1 MNTAEEPDGREH
13 VGDEYVTYNRR
24 RGRRDRPNFPPF
36 PPSSE
41 EEEEAHREAERRAE
55 REAEREAERRLGDR
69 YERPEGSGKTPVDPD
84 AAFMQVISDMLAS
97 QRTMSQSLAQVAD
110 RLAMVDI
117 PGTQGPHAAHGNSG
131 AGSRPQ
137 SPTRTYTSASRIPRP
152 LFPSFQRASP
162 VAAQIPIA
170 QRPPTHAED
179 IAEYRREYAALGHD
193 FHQDMTL
200 VEYCGLR
207 LRNRPREPQRGGQQQ
222 QGHNIDFIRK
232 VGKLT
237 IPSFDGSSK
246 CTARAWVQKLDTYYK
261 LNQMTEAE
269 AISFA
274 TLHLEG
280 EAHEWWYHGLVT
292 LGHNRITS
300 YREFTERLMDRFDRR
315 DPEIHFRDLAQLR
328 QTGTAEAFISEF
340 QRVAVAV
347 TDISEPRL
355 VMLFTEGLTEPLRGW
370 VKAYRPHTLQ
380 DAIRRTRDL
389 ADSVP
394 KTKPFTK
401 PFVPQ
406 RDKDQKNLLREWKG
420 KPKLDDDTRREL
432 MRKKLCFSCRDP
444 WVPGHRCM
452 GKGQIHYIEVES
464 GSEEEDEDIQAPTD
478 SDSETET
485 THEPEQQP
493 KKPQTSARAQPQEE
507 AKPRREV
514 KGGTIA
520 TLSGVPRYN
529 TLRLKGLVQGQ
540 RMTVLVD
547 GGATHNFIDASLV
560 ARRGLRTEEFEGF
573 HVAVADGYTM
583 TCLDMIP
590 DLEVKLG
597 NYTLTDTFYVVDLS
611 DTDVVLGVQWLYSLG
626 EIGFN
631 YQTLTMSFRDASGS
645 RVVLR
650 GMSTGAPRAVSAK
663 RMERIF
669 RHGDVAYAAEC
680 LITTRKDSEGR
691 EQYHPQ
697 IRELLGRYEPVFG
710 PIPPGRPPDR
720 GFEHMIE
727 LEAGATPV
735 ITTPYRHPKKFK
747 DEIEK
752 AIKELLA
759 MGHIRPSRSPFASS
773 VVLVLKKDGTLR
785 MCIDYRA
792 LNKKTIKNRYPI
804 PRIDELMDELHGAV
818 FFTKIDLRSGYHQ
831 INIREQDIEKTAFR
845 CHFGHFEF
853 LVMPF
858 GLTNAPATFQSCMN
872 HIFRGQLRKY
882 LLVFFDDILIYNKT
896 WDEHLAHLG
905 KVLDIMKAQSLY
917 AKESK
922 CEFGMRELLYLGHII
937 SGQGVQVHQEKIRAI
952 VDWPMPKNLTEL
964 RGFFGLCS
972 YYRRFV
978 KGFSQLGAPLTDLT
992 KKGAFH
998 WTEESQQTFNKMKEV
1013 MSTCPVLALPDFS
1026 QPFVL
1031 ECDASGVGIGAVL
1044 MQGGHPIVFES
1055 RKLDESERLYPIY
1068 DKEMLAIMHALTKFR
1083 QYLVG
1088 SRFVVKTDHNS
1099 LKYFLD
1105 QKDLSERQQKWVSK
1119 IQAFDFD
1126 IEYVKGKRN
1135 IVADALSRRP
1145 AGCSMMDI
1153 CTDWKAHLL
1162 VEYSKNKFACE
1173 VMDGQVIDDRYR
1185 VLDDVIFYKN
1195 RIYLVPES
1203 TLKGKILKVC
1213 HDSPTTGHQGYFK
1226 TYRQIRERFS
1236 WKGLKDDVLKH
1247 IRECTTCQQNKSEQT
1262 HPAGLLQPLPIPEQ
1276 KWESISMDFITGLP
1290 RVQGKDCIFVV
1301 VDRLTKFAH
1310 FFAIPT
1316 DYKAIQVAE
1325 LFFREVFRLHGL
1337 PRQIVSDRDGRFISA
1352 FWQELF
1358 RLTGTELATS
1368 TSYHPQTDGQTE
1380 IVNKWVE
1387 GYLRNY
1393 VGGQQRTWVRWLH
1406 MGEYCYNTTYH
1417 MSIRMSPFR
1426 ALYGYDA
1433 PSFIETVFGDSR
1445 VPGAKDWVEE
1455 SQRIL
1460 QSVRENLQSAQNQ
1473 QKIYADRHRVERSF
1487 EVGDLVF
1494 LRLQP
1499 YRQSSLKRS
1508 GAEKL
1513 KPKFYGPY
1521 RVIRRIGEVAYELEL
1536 PEGSKIHNVFH
1547 VSCLKKAVG
1556 QQVSISEEL
1565 PPLDEE
1571 GQLELVPEE
1580 VLEQRER
1587 RLRSR
1592 IIRECLVRWRGLP
1605 VEDATWEGEHILQH
1619 PGLMLL
1625 EDKQSREG
1633 RTVMSRSQE

>member
-1 MNTAEEPDGREH
+1 MNTAEEPDDREH

-55 REAEREAERRLGDR
+55 REVEREAERRLGDR

-84 AAFMQVISDMLAS
+84 VAFMQVISDMLAS
-97 QRTMSQSLAQVAD
+97 QRTMSQSLARVAD

-117 PGTQGPHAAHGNSG
+117 PGTQGPHATHGNSR

-137 SPTRTYTSASRIPRP
+137 SPTHTYTSASRIPRP
-152 LFPSFQRASP
+152 LFPSFQRETP

-179 IAEYRREYAALGHD
+179 IAKYRREYAALGHD
-193 FHQDMTL
+193 FHRDMTL

-207 LRNRPREPQRGGQQQ
+207 LKNHPREPQRGGQQR

-246 CTARAWVQKLDTYYK
+246 CTARAWAQKLDTYYK
-261 LNQMTEAE
+261 LNQMTKAE
-269 AISFA
+269 AINFA

-355 VMLFTEGLTEPLRGW
+355 VMLFTEGLTEPLRVW

-406 RDKDQKNLLREWKG
+406 RDKDQKNLPREWKG

-478 SDSETET
+478 SDSEIET

-493 KKPQTSARAQPQEE
+493 KKPQIPARAQPQEE
-507 AKPRREV
+507 AKPCREV

-520 TLSGVPRYN
+520 TLSGIPRYN

-540 RMTVLVD
+540 CMTALVD
-547 GGATHNFIDASLV
+547 DGATHNFIDASLV
-560 ARRGLRTEEFEGF
+560 AKRGLRTEVFEGF

-590 DLEVKLG
+590 GLEVKLG
-597 NYTLTDTFYVVDLS
+597 NYTMTDTFYVVDLS
-611 DTDVVLGVQWLYSLG
+611 DTDAVLGVQWLYSLG

-631 YQTLTMSFRDASGS
+631 YQTLTMSFRDASES

-650 GMSTGAPRAVSAK
+650 GMSTGVPRAVSAK
-663 RMERIF
+663 RMEWIF

-680 LITTRKDSEGR
+680 WITTRKDSKGR

-697 IRELLGRYEPVFG
+697 IRELLGRYEPIFG

-735 ITTPYRHPKKFK
+735 ITAPYRHPKKFK

-773 VVLVLKKDGTLR
+773 VILVLKKDGTLR

-853 LVMPF
+853 LVMSF
-858 GLTNAPATFQSCMN
+858 GLTNAPTTFQSCMN

-882 LLVFFDDILIYNKT
+882 LLVFFDNILIYSKT

-905 KVLDIMKAQSLY
+905 KILDIMKVQSLY

-937 SGQGVQVHQEKIRAI
+937 SGQGVQVHQEKIKAI
-952 VDWPMPKNLTEL
+952 VDWPTPKNLTEL
-964 RGFFGLCS
+964 R
-972 YYRRFV
+972 
-978 KGFSQLGAPLTDLT
+978 
-992 KKGAFH
+992 
-998 WTEESQQTFNKMKEV
+998 
-1013 MSTCPVLALPDFS
+1013 
-1026 QPFVL
+1026 
-1031 ECDASGVGIGAVL
+1031 
-1044 MQGGHPIVFES
+1044 
-1055 RKLDESERLYPIY
+1055 
-1068 DKEMLAIMHALTKFR
+1068 
-1083 QYLVG
+1083 
-1088 SRFVVKTDHNS
+1088 
-1099 LKYFLD
+1099 
-1105 QKDLSERQQKWVSK
+1105 
-1119 IQAFDFD
+1119 
-1126 IEYVKGKRN
+1126 
-1135 IVADALSRRP
+1135 
-1145 AGCSMMDI
+1145 
-1153 CTDWKAHLL
+1153 
-1162 VEYSKNKFACE
+1162 
-1173 VMDGQVIDDRYR
+1173 
-1185 VLDDVIFYKN
+1185 
-1195 RIYLVPES
+1195 
-1203 TLKGKILKVC
+1203 
-1213 HDSPTTGHQGYFK
+1213 
-1226 TYRQIRERFS
+1226 
-1236 WKGLKDDVLKH
+1236 
-1247 IRECTTCQQNKSEQT
+1247 
-1262 HPAGLLQPLPIPEQ
+1262 
-1276 KWESISMDFITGLP
+1276 
-1290 RVQGKDCIFVV
+1290 
-1301 VDRLTKFAH
+1301 
-1310 FFAIPT
+1310 
-1316 DYKAIQVAE
+1316 
-1325 LFFREVFRLHGL
+1325 
-1337 PRQIVSDRDGRFISA
+1337 
-1352 FWQELF
+1352 
-1358 RLTGTELATS
+1358 
-1368 TSYHPQTDGQTE
+1368 
-1380 IVNKWVE
+1380 
-1387 GYLRNY
+1387 
-1393 VGGQQRTWVRWLH
+1393 
-1406 MGEYCYNTTYH
+1406 
-1417 MSIRMSPFR
+1417 
-1426 ALYGYDA
+1426 
-1433 PSFIETVFGDSR
+1433 
-1445 VPGAKDWVEE
+1445 
-1455 SQRIL
+1455 
-1460 QSVRENLQSAQNQ
+1460 
-1473 QKIYADRHRVERSF
+1473 
-1487 EVGDLVF
+1487 
-1494 LRLQP
+1494 
-1499 YRQSSLKRS
+1499 
-1508 GAEKL
+1508 
-1513 KPKFYGPY
+1513 
-1521 RVIRRIGEVAYELEL
+1521 
-1536 PEGSKIHNVFH
+1536 
-1547 VSCLKKAVG
+1547 
-1556 QQVSISEEL
+1556 
-1565 PPLDEE
+1565 
-1571 GQLELVPEE
+1571 
-1580 VLEQRER
+1580 
-1587 RLRSR
+1587 
-1592 IIRECLVRWRGLP
+1592 
-1605 VEDATWEGEHILQH
+1605 
-1619 PGLMLL
+1619 
-1625 EDKQSREG
+1625 
-1633 RTVMSRSQE
+1633 

>member
-1 MNTAEEPDGREH
+1 VD
-13 VGDEYVTYNRR
+13 
-24 RGRRDRPNFPPF
+24 
-36 PPSSE
+36 S
-41 EEEEAHREAERRAE
+41 
-55 REAEREAERRLGDR
+55 
-69 YERPEGSGKTPVDPD
+69 GSGTVLESHRGED
-84 AAFMQVISDMLAS
+84 SS
-97 QRTMSQSLAQVAD
+97 S
-110 RLAMVDI
+110 
-117 PGTQGPHAAHGNSG
+117 
-131 AGSRPQ
+131 SR
-137 SPTRTYTSASRIPRP
+137 
-152 LFPSFQRASP
+152 
-162 VAAQIPIA
+162 
-170 QRPPTHAED
+170 
-179 IAEYRREYAALGHD
+179 
-193 FHQDMTL
+193 
-200 VEYCGLR
+200 
-207 LRNRPREPQRGGQQQ
+207 
-222 QGHNIDFIRK
+222 GHNIDFIRK

-237 IPSFDGSSK
+237 IPSFDGSSR

-292 LGHNRITS
+292 LGHNHITS

-370 VKAYRPHTLQ
+370 VKAYRPHSLQ
-380 DAIRRTRDL
+380 DVVRRTRDL

-406 RDKDQKNLLREWKG
+406 RDRDPKNPPKEWKG

-464 GSEEEDEDIQAPTD
+464 GSEEEEDDIQAPTD

-493 KKPQTSARAQPQEE
+493 KKPQIPARAKPQEE

-540 RMTVLVD
+540 RMTALVD

-583 TCLDMIP
+583 TCLDMVP

-611 DTDVVLGVQWLYSLG
+611 DTDAVLGVQWLYSLG

-631 YQTLTMSFRDASGS
+631 YQTLTMSFRDANGS

-650 GMSTGAPRAVSAK
+650 GMSTGAPRAVSTK

-680 LITTRKDSEGR
+680 WITTRKDSEGR

-735 ITTPYRHPKKFK
+735 ITAPYRHPKKFK

-818 FFTKIDLRSGYHQ
+818 FFSKIDLRSGYHQ
-831 INIREQDIEKTAFR
+831 ISIREQDIEKTAFR
-845 CHFGHFEF
+845 CHFRHFEF

-882 LLVFFDDILIYNKT
+882 ILVFFDDILIYSKT
-896 WDEHLAHLG
+896 WDEHLAHLE
-905 KVLDIMKAQSLY
+905 KVLDIMKTQSLY

-952 VDWPMPKNLTEL
+952 VDWPTPKNLTEL

-998 WTEESQQTFNKMKEV
+998 WTEDSQQTFNKMKEV

-1135 IVADALSRRP
+1135 VVADALSRRP

-1173 VMDGQVIDDRYR
+1173 VMDGQVIDDRFR

-1213 HDSPTTGHQGYFK
+1213 HDSPAAGHQGYFK

-1236 WKGLKDDVLKH
+1236 WKGLKDDVLRH

-1290 RVQGKDCIFVV
+1290 RVQGRDCIFVV

-1337 PRQIVSDRDGRFISA
+1337 PKQIVSDRDGRFIST

-1358 RLTGTELATS
+1358 RLAGTELATS

-1433 PSFIETVFGDSR
+1433 PSFIDAAFGDSR

-1455 SQRIL
+1455 SHRIL
-1460 QSVRENLQSAQNQ
+1460 QSAKENLQSAQNQ

-1556 QQVSISEEL
+1556 QQISISQEL

-1580 VLEQRER
+1580 VLQQRER
-1587 RLRSR
+1587 KLRSR

-1633 RTVMSRSQE
+1633 RTVMSRPQD

>member
-1 MNTAEEPDGREH
+1 MNTTEEPDGREH

-24 RGRRDRPNFPPF
+24 RERRDRPNFPPF

-69 YERPEGSGKTPVDPD
+69 YERPEGSGKAPVDPD
-84 AAFMQVISDMLAS
+84 ATFMQVISDMLAS

-117 PGTQGPHAAHGNSG
+117 PGTQAPHAAQGNSG

-152 LFPSFQRASP
+152 LFPSFQRAPP

-207 LRNRPREPQRGGQQQ
+207 LRNRPREPQRGGPQQQQQ

-261 LNQMTEAE
+261 LNQMTESE

-292 LGHNRITS
+292 LGHSRITS

-328 QTGTAEAFISEF
+328 QTGTTEAFISEF

-406 RDKDQKNLLREWKG
+406 RDKDQKNPQREWKG

-464 GSEEEDEDIQAPTD
+464 GSEEEDEDIEAPTD

-493 KKPQTSARAQPQEE
+493 KKPQIPARAQPKEE

-540 RMTVLVD
+540 RMTTLVD

-650 GMSTGAPRAVSAK
+650 GMSTGAPRAVSTK

-697 IRELLGRYEPVFG
+697 IRELLGQYEPVFG

-759 MGHIRPSRSPFASS
+759 MGHIRPNMSPFASS

-831 INIREQDIEKTAFR
+831 INIREQDIEKTTFR
-845 CHFGHFEF
+845 CHFRHFEF

-905 KVLDIMKAQSLY
+905 EVLDIMQAQSLY

-952 VDWPMPKNLTEL
+952 LDWPMPKNLTEL
-964 RGFFGLCS
+964 KGFFGLCS

-998 WTEESQQTFNKMKEV
+998 WTEESQQTFDKMKEV

-1055 RKLDESERLYPIY
+1055 RKLNESERLYPIY

-1088 SRFVVKTDHNS
+1088 NRFVVKTDHNS

-1185 VLDDVIFYKN
+1185 VLDDVIFYKD

-1433 PSFIETVFGDSR
+1433 PSFMETVFGDNR

-1473 QKIYADRHRVERSF
+1473 QKIYADRHRLSAV
-1487 EVGDLVF
+1487 
-1494 LRLQP
+1494 LR
-1499 YRQSSLKRS
+1499 
-1508 GAEKL
+1508 
-1513 KPKFYGPY
+1513 
-1521 RVIRRIGEVAYELEL
+1521 
-1536 PEGSKIHNVFH
+1536 
-1547 VSCLKKAVG
+1547 
-1556 QQVSISEEL
+1556 
-1565 PPLDEE
+1565 
-1571 GQLELVPEE
+1571 
-1580 VLEQRER
+1580 
-1587 RLRSR
+1587 
-1592 IIRECLVRWRGLP
+1592 
-1605 VEDATWEGEHILQH
+1605 
-1619 PGLMLL
+1619 
-1625 EDKQSREG
+1625 
-1633 RTVMSRSQE
+1633 

>member
-1 MNTAEEPDGREH
+1 
-13 VGDEYVTYNRR
+13 
-24 RGRRDRPNFPPF
+24 
-36 PPSSE
+36 
-41 EEEEAHREAERRAE
+41 
-55 REAEREAERRLGDR
+55 
-69 YERPEGSGKTPVDPD
+69 
-84 AAFMQVISDMLAS
+84 
-97 QRTMSQSLAQVAD
+97 
-110 RLAMVDI
+110 
-117 PGTQGPHAAHGNSG
+117 
-131 AGSRPQ
+131 
-137 SPTRTYTSASRIPRP
+137 
-152 LFPSFQRASP
+152 
-162 VAAQIPIA
+162 
-170 QRPPTHAED
+170 
-179 IAEYRREYAALGHD
+179 
-193 FHQDMTL
+193 
-200 VEYCGLR
+200 
-207 LRNRPREPQRGGQQQ
+207 
-222 QGHNIDFIRK
+222 
-232 VGKLT
+232 
-237 IPSFDGSSK
+237 
-246 CTARAWVQKLDTYYK
+246 
-261 LNQMTEAE
+261 
-269 AISFA
+269 
-274 TLHLEG
+274 
-280 EAHEWWYHGLVT
+280 
-292 LGHNRITS
+292 
-300 YREFTERLMDRFDRR
+300 
-315 DPEIHFRDLAQLR
+315 
-328 QTGTAEAFISEF
+328 
-340 QRVAVAV
+340 
-347 TDISEPRL
+347 
-355 VMLFTEGLTEPLRGW
+355 
-370 VKAYRPHTLQ
+370 
-380 DAIRRTRDL
+380 
-389 ADSVP
+389 VP

-406 RDKDQKNLLREWKG
+406 RDKDQKNPQREWKG

-464 GSEEEDEDIQAPTD
+464 GSEEEDEDIEAQTD

-493 KKPQTSARAQPQEE
+493 KKPQIPARAQPKEE

-540 RMTVLVD
+540 RMTTLVD

-650 GMSTGAPRAVSAK
+650 GMSTGAPRAVSTK

-691 EQYHPQ
+691 EHYHPQ
-697 IRELLGRYEPVFG
+697 IRELLGQYESVFG

-759 MGHIRPSRSPFASS
+759 MGHIRPNMSPFASS

-831 INIREQDIEKTAFR
+831 INIREQDIEKTTFR
-845 CHFGHFEF
+845 CHFRHFEF

-858 GLTNAPATFQSCMN
+858 GLTNAPTTFQSCMN

-882 LLVFFDDILIYNKT
+882 ILVFFDDILIYNKT

-905 KVLDIMKAQSLY
+905 EVLGIMQAQSLY

-952 VDWPMPKNLTEL
+952 LDWPMPKNLTEL

-998 WTEESQQTFNKMKEV
+998 WTEESQQTFDKMKEV

-1026 QPFVL
+1026 QSFVL

-1055 RKLDESERLYPIY
+1055 RKLNESERLYPIY

-1185 VLDDVIFYKN
+1185 VLDDVIFYKD

-1337 PRQIVSDRDGRFISA
+1337 PRQIVSDRDGRFINA

-1433 PSFIETVFGDSR
+1433 PSFMETVFGDNR

-1547 VSCLKKAVG
+1547 VSCLKKVVG